1 MACEY
6 KASVIIS
13 IYSNVEALRV
23 VLDSLNRQTE
33 RNFEIIISEDADF
46 PHVREFCAQ
55 YPFTNDYQLLT
66 QPDLGWRKNRALN
79 NAIRAARSE
88 WLIFIDGDCV
98 LHPRFVEFHLR
109 LSGSRHIV
117 AGKRVKLNA
126 ELSSLLLQDV
136 DNWPVVEK
144 RLRAC
149 FFTGRKQGNG
159 FIEEAF
165 FIDPTSWLGWIPRC
179 RTMYQLKGCNMSFS
193 KTAITAINGFD
204 EEYIRPAIGE
214 DIDLTWRFERAGYK
228 LVSARNL
235 AVQYHLHHKENW
247 TEQEENIRMMK
258 KKMEQDEYI
267 CRKGLVDKGVNTY
280 LCSD

>member
-6 KASVIIS
+6 KASIIIS

-144 RLRAC
+144 KVARLFLYR
-149 FFTGRKQGNG
+149 T
-159 FIEEAF
+159 EAGQWF
-165 FIDPTSWLGWIPRC
+165 YRGGIF
-179 RTMYQLKGCNMSFS
+179 Y
-193 KTAITAINGFD
+193 
-204 EEYIRPAIGE
+204 
-214 DIDLTWRFERAGYK
+214 
-228 LVSARNL
+228 
-235 AVQYHLHHKENW
+235 
-247 TEQEENIRMMK
+247 
-258 KKMEQDEYI
+258 
-267 CRKGLVDKGVNTY
+267 
-280 LCSD
+280 